1 MPMLDQTKPITLD
14 DLRDAIIRS
23 AQNLD
28 KAKKSRSLMA
38 AIEKTAQQFNSGSA
52 HPPRFLP
59 ES

>member
-1 MPMLDQTKPITLD
+1 MGIMDQTKPITLD
-14 DLRDAIIRS
+14 DLRAAILRS
-23 AQNLD
+23 AQNLE

-59 ES
+59 EA

>member
-14 DLRDAIIRS
+14 DLRNAIIRS
-23 AQNLD
+23 AQNLEKAD
-28 KAKKSRSLMA
+28 KGRSLMA
-38 AIEKTAQQFNSGSA
+38 ALGRVHDQFNAGSA